1 MKTAQVV
8 VFTERH
14 NSWLIYSVG
23 FGKTTHQQYTSIP
36 SGCTMRN
43 TCKLAASDPKDQR
56 LLEQESYLR
65 KRYYANLTQSES
77 SNDNFGWGCN
87 WVFNSKW
94 ILYFAYL
101 PLQCIYIPPRSF
113 FQNSLL
119 LLRCCR
125 NKGFVVPVI
134 SYCRDSVVKPKRSR
148 FACFSCFPVAI
159 MIHTLFLLQN

>member
-1 MKTAQVV
+1 
-8 VFTERH
+8 
-14 NSWLIYSVG
+14 
-23 FGKTTHQQYTSIP
+23 
-36 SGCTMRN
+36 MRN
-43 TCKLAASDPKDQR
+43 ICKFAASDSRDQR

-101 PLQCIYIPPRSF
+101 PLQCIYIPPRSC

-119 LLRCCR
+119 LLRNCR

-134 SYCRDSVVKPKRSR
+134 SCCRDSVVKPKRSR
-148 FACFSCFPVAI
+148 FACFSCFPLAI
-159 MIHTLFLLQN
+159 MIHTSFLLQNQLSRNNLVFLGSRRLQFEADAESQLFTTMLRKID